1 MNRFLDHTGGVL
13 TLVSLT
19 ATVAWGLLATDRLLL
34 TPRARLLAQA
44 VHRATAAGALGF
56 LLTHIGVKVAENH
69 ASPGALLPFS
79 AGLRGQGGLIGL
91 GALAACLMV
100 LAGATGALRRV
111 FAGKR
116 RTAHL
121 WRALHACAYPAWC
134 AALLHGLKAGRTPS
148 PWVTACYALCLAA
161 VACALVL
168 RLLRARRTVPEG
180 PRPSGTPRTAGT
192 APSGV
197 PAPGARTPRHGL
209 PRARSGP
216 PRPAAPAHAAHGAT
230 GRAR

>member
-19 ATVAWGLLATDRLLL
+19 ATVVWGLIAADRLLL

-56 LLTHIGVKVAENH
+56 LLAHIGVKVAESH

-79 AGLRGQGGLIGL
+79 GGLRGQAGLIGL
-91 GALAACLMV
+91 GALAACLTV

-111 FAGKR
+111 FAGKS

-134 AALLHGLKAGRTPS
+134 AALLHGLKAGRSPS
-148 PWVTACYALCLAA
+148 PWVTACYALCLTA

-168 RLLRARRTVPEG
+168 RLRRAHRARPDGAG
-180 PRPSGTPRTAGT
+180 PAGPSGTAGAARTA
-192 APSGV
+192 APS
-197 PAPGARTPRHGL
+197 PAAAHCARTARHGL
-209 PRARSGP
+209 PRARSAP
-216 PRPAAPAHAAHGAT
+216 PRPAAHGAT